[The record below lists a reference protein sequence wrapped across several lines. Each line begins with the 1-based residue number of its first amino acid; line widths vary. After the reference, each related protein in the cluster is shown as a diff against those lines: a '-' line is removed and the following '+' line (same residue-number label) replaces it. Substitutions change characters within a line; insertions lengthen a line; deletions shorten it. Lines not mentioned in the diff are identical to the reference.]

1 MALHCLKR
9 DSFTILNKICTQWVS
24 KAKLLYIHVP
34 NQEGTEDPEL
44 ASRRQLFQIVEKGSC
59 S

>member
-24 KAKLLYIHVP
+24 KAKLLFIHVP
-34 NQEGTEDPEL
+34 NQEGTEDPD
-44 ASRRQLFQIVEKGSC
+44 
-59 S
+59 